1 MVFALKELPQPLT
14 YLHTQNYTNTMMNN
28 WLDTMLDY
36 NFEVIHLKGIDVLP
50 DRLSRLFPV
59 DESLEGGMV
68 IEIKKV
74 AQVSL
79 LKLEPSER

>member
-1 MVFALKELPQPLT
+1 
-14 YLHTQNYTNTMMNN
+14 MMNN
-28 WLDTMLDY
+28 WLDTILDY
-36 NFEVIHLKGIDVLP
+36 NFAVIHLKGIDNVLP

>member
-1 MVFALKELPQPLT
+1 
-14 YLHTQNYTNTMMNN
+14 MMNN

-36 NFEVIHLKGIDVLP
+36 NFEVIQLKGIDVLP

-79 LKLEPSER
+79 LKLESSER